1 MAEKRYI
8 ERKLLR
14 KLMLEAGE
22 IAEYK
27 GVIHHVVPISIIDN
41 APTADV
47 VEVRHGEWL
56 PDYEIFVNEP
66 FDTYADRIQTGWK
79 CSLCGKVECEKEP
92 YCNCGAKMDGNGE
105 GE

>member
-22 IAEYK
+22 VAEYK
-27 GVIHHVVPISIIDN
+27 GVIHHVVPISIIDM

-47 VEVRHGEWL
+47 VEVVRCKDCKFFREYTK
-56 PDYEIFVNEP
+56 DY
-66 FDTYADRIQTGWK
+66 K
-79 CSLCGKVECEKEP
+79 
-92 YCNCGAKMDGNGE
+92 
-105 GE
+105 